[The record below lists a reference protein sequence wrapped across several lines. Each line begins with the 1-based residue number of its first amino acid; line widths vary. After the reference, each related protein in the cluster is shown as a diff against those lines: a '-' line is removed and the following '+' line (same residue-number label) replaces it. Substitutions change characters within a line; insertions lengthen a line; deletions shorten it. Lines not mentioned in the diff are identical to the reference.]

1 MDFPGFAEKKTQE
14 IPAELPGIPAELPGK
29 PAELPGCFFFEFFL
43 IDLCDF
49 QPVVV
54 SWIPSEKT
62 FWP

>member
-1 MDFPGFAEKKTQE
+1 MWIFLVLQKKNTRNTG
-14 IPAELPGIPAELPGK
+14 GIARDSGGTTRK
-29 PAELPGCFFFEFFL
+29 PAELPGCFFCEVFL